1 MVNDNSDGD
10 GNGSEKKLC
19 LEVCV
24 HHKAVGGGGGGGG
37 MSCSNRVTVEAGAD
51 TSIIF
56 DVNCIFC
63 YVMMLFFSF

>member
-24 HHKAVGGGGGGGG
+24 HHKAVGGGGGG

>member
-1 MVNDNSDGD
+1 MVMVMDQ
-10 GNGSEKKLC
+10 KKNFVL
-19 LEVCV
+19 
-24 HHKAVGGGGGGGG
+24 KFASTTRG